1 MTTIEIADFGEPLY
15 EIGSSLGEAP
25 LYRPEDD
32 TLHYVCPLSDPP
44 EVHVLS
50 NLANFNSQARILKPS
65 DSISVVVFQKSKN
78 GIYLGAGQGPFTFE
92 ASVVMIIT
100 RVFLELLPESARG
113 KVRFNDGAVDC
124 KGRLWVGEFDLTC
137 LGTPLSDPYIPKG
150 RLWRYDP
157 DGTATTHDD
166 EIYCSN
172 GIAWSPD
179 NKYMYYN
186 DSYGCIVRRYDF
198 DQDTGTLSNRID
210 FIDFRKPGDVVRRG
224 TPEVAKTVPEYL
236 RGGQPDGM
244 VTDSEGNL
252 WIAIW
257 GKGCVL
263 CFSAEG
269 TLLREIRA
277 KDTPHMTCPGWGGK
291 DFDVLYCT
299 SAVKPGEGRQSGCIF
314 KLEVGKMWGVRGV
327 EKMKFGA

>member
-1 MTTIEIADFGEPLY
+1 MTAVEIADFGEPLHV
-15 EIGSSLGEAP
+15 EIGTSLGEAP

-32 TLHYVCPLSDPP
+32 TLHYIPQRCVHFKILGGLDRSYRDQI
-44 EVHVLS
+44 HVLS
-50 NLANFNSQARILKPS
+50 NLANFDSQARILKPS
-65 DSISVVVFQKSKN
+65 DSISVVVFQKSKD
-78 GIYLGAGQGPFTFE
+78 GIYLGAGSRGLLTINEKPGETHVLKGQ
-92 ASVVMIIT
+92 VIIHIRKSGHHNT
-100 RVFLELLPESARG
+100 QLLPESAFG

-179 NKYMYYN
+179 SKYMYYN

-198 DQDTGTLSNRID
+198 DQDTGNLSNRID

-269 TLLREIRA
+269 TVLREIRELRIGPL
-277 KDTPHMTCPGWGGK
+277 T
-291 DFDVLYCT
+291 L
-299 SAVKPGEGRQSGCIF
+299 
-314 KLEVGKMWGVRGV
+314 
-327 EKMKFGA
+327 